1 MAMASRLGLAD
12 PMSEPLTTAK
22 MTPRALSLLR
32 SLSKQTGEKQYAVL
46 DRLLKAEA
54 KKLKLPTKEKGQ

>member
-1 MAMASRLGLAD
+1 
-12 PMSEPLTTAK
+12 MSEPLTTAK